1 MHWWSWILIWLA
13 LAILLVGTLAFFG
26 WRLFRKG
33 VSVIEEL
40 SVLTDKVD
48 LLQRN
53 VEELTLDVPPNAILD
68 GYPAVA
74 DRRDRERHRRA
85 TMRQLRRDT
94 RIERGRLITAPQAWK
109 GRTDAR

>member
-13 LAILLVGTLAFFG
+13 LALLLVGTLVFFG

-33 VSVIEEL
+33 VAVFEEL
-40 SVLTDKVD
+40 ERLTEKVE

-53 VEELTLDVPPNAILD
+53 VEELSQETPPNAILD
-68 GYPAVA
+68 GYSVVA
-74 DRRDRERHRRA
+74 NRRDREKQRRA

-94 RIERGRLITAPQAWK
+94 RMQRGRLITSPLAWE